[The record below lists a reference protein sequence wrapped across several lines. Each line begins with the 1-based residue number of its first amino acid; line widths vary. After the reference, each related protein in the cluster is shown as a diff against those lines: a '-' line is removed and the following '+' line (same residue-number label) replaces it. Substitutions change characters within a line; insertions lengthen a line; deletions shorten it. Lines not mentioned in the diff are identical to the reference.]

1 MRSGTQ
7 GGPDGYFRIRLLY
20 SLPPI
25 DWVPHTSDVTDESMS
40 FTVDW
45 DAAMASVNQDRELL
59 KMVIDAFV
67 QESVQIQDG
76 VTQAIDTKDASLL
89 QRSGHTLKGTMMSL
103 GAAPWSE
110 LAEKLEELGA
120 AGSTEGASSLMAELE
135 EHMPEL
141 LQQLG
146 SFSP

>member
-1 MRSGTQ
+1 
-7 GGPDGYFRIRLLY
+7 
-20 SLPPI
+20 
-25 DWVPHTSDVTDESMS
+25 MS

-45 DAAMASVNQDRELL
+45 DAAMASVNQDRDLL
-59 KMVIDAFV
+59 KMVIDAFL
-67 QESVQIQDG
+67 QESVQIQDR
-76 VTQAIDTKDASLL
+76 VKNAIATNDAGLL

-110 LAEKLEELGA
+110 VAEKLEELGA
-120 AGSTEGASSLMAELE
+120 TGSTEGASSLMANLE

-141 LQQLG
+141 LEQLG